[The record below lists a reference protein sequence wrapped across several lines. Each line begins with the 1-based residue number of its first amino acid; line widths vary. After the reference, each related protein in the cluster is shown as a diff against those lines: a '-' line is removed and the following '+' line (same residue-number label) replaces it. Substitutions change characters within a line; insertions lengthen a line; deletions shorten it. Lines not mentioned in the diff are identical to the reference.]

1 MFSLSKEAKV
11 GLLGIVTLTIF
22 YLGFNFLKG
31 LDVFSSENDY
41 IVYYDDIAGLQ
52 TSNPVTLQGV
62 TVGRVMGI
70 EVDQLAKRV
79 KVSLAI
85 NKKIQISDQ
94 SVALLADDGLLGSKL
109 IKLVAAV
116 GNPLEE
122 GSEIKAGKE
131 EGLLG
136 AATSQLT
143 PTLQKVDSLL
153 ATLQVVTAGFQTTG
167 PLVNDVLV
175 SAKGSTQQLNGLMAQ
190 NAGNLAKTMQQAA
203 LLTANLNALTKSLD
217 AQMKPLL
224 AKTQVIAD
232 SVAQLPL
239 GATLAQIDQTVATL
253 QKVMVSIE
261 KGQGTAGKV
270 LKDENLYRNLDKTTA
285 NLAALLE
292 DMKANPKRYVHF
304 SLFGRKESAVPTTI
318 VESPK

>member
-11 GLLGIVTLTIF
+11 GLLGVVTLSIL

-41 IVYYDDIAGLQ
+41 VVYYEDIAGLQ

-70 EVDQLAKRV
+70 EVDQNEKRV

-85 NKKIQISDQ
+85 NKKIQVTNQTI
-94 SVALLADDGLLGSKL
+94 ALLADDGLLGSKL
-109 IKLVAAV
+109 IKLQAAP

-122 GSEIKAGKE
+122 GGEIKSGLE
-131 EGLLG
+131 QGLLG

-143 PTLQKVDSLL
+143 PTIQKVDSLL
-153 ATLQVVTAGFQTTG
+153 TSLQIVSTGFQATG

-190 NAGNLAKTMQQAA
+190 NAGSLSKSMQHVAQ
-203 LLTANLNALTKSLD
+203 LTANLNALTLSLD

-239 GATLAQIDQTVATL
+239 GATLARIDQTVSTL
-253 QKVMVSIE
+253 NKVMAGIE

-304 SLFGRKESAVPTTI
+304 SLFGRKDNTVPTTI
-318 VESPK
+318 VETP